1 MKSPTEPTAEP
12 YLPLRKD
19 FAMSVIRT
27 LPLFVLLSVV
37 VVATGCQRPLEERN
51 ALYSQNVE
59 AQAEIDRLRMAND
72 RLTIDHSAL
81 MAENNQLRTENSRL
95 LAQQGQGNGGGANQR
110 ASTGFE
116 DVPDVEIERTATQIA
131 VRVPGDVLFAS
142 GEVELKASAQRTLN
156 EIADILEVQ
165 YPNNTLRIE
174 GYTDSDPIV
183 RSGWDDNLEL
193 SLQRAASVHR
203 YLAQRGI
210 SDERMYAAGFG
221 ATRLRANKPA
231 SRRVEIVVVLQE

>member
-1 MKSPTEPTAEP
+1 
-12 YLPLRKD
+12 
-19 FAMSVIRT
+19 MSVTRT
-27 LPLFVLLSVV
+27 LPLFLLLSVV
-37 VVATGCQRPLEERN
+37 IFATGCQRPLEERN
-51 ALYSQNVE
+51 ALFDQNVE
-59 AQAEIDRLRMAND
+59 AQDEIDRLRLAND
-72 RLTIDHSAL
+72 RLEMDYSAL
-81 MAENNQLRTENSRL
+81 MADNNNLRNENSRL
-95 LAQQGQGNGGGANQR
+95 LAQQGQNTGGGVEGGANQG

-116 DVPDVEIERTATQIA
+116 DVPNVQIERTEMQIA

-142 GEVELKASAQRTLN
+142 GEAELKASSQRTLN
-156 EIADILEVQ
+156 EIADILEAQ

-183 RSGWDDNLEL
+183 RSGWADNLEL
-193 SLQRAASVHR
+193 SLERAASVHR

-221 ATRLRANKPA
+221 DARPRANKPA